1 MSFSSRFEHTHIV
14 GGSGHG
20 KTQLLQMMILRDIE
34 RLVDGEGATII
45 VIDSQG
51 DLLKNIM
58 SLGSIRRL
66 SERLV
71 LIDPTDIDNPP
82 ALNLFDFGLE
92 RLDRYSALERE
103 KLLNGAIAL
112 YEYLFG
118 ALLGAELTQKQGV
131 IFRYLGRLMMAVPGA
146 TIRTLMSFM
155 EDPETTRRY
164 LAALDGTSRHFFES
178 QFFSK
183 AFDNTR
189 QQILTRLWGVL
200 SNAVLD
206 RMFSSERNN
215 LDLFESMNRG
225 GLILINTAKD
235 LLKQDG
241 CEILGRFFIALITQA
256 AQERAAIAAE
266 RRRSTFV
273 YIDEAQDYF
282 DESIGQLFNQARKYK
297 VGLIIAHQNL
307 DQFDQKLRAAVLAS
321 TSIKLVG
328 GLSAKDAAIFAKE
341 MNCEPEF
348 LQNMRKARDSTQ
360 FACFVRNQTRQP
372 VCLTVAFGQMEKQQK
387 LTTDELENVLAENRR
402 RYSAAGERISLPERA
417 EGNRLSQPD
426 FL

>member
-34 RLVDGEGATII
+34 KLVEGEGSVI

-51 DLLKNIM
+51 DLLKNIL
-58 SLGSIRRL
+58 SLGSVSRL

-82 ALNLFDFGLE
+82 ALNLFDFGLK
-92 RLDRYSALERE
+92 RLDRYSSLERE

-131 IFRYLGRLMMAVPGA
+131 IFRYLARLMLAVPGA
-146 TIRTLMSFM
+146 TIRTLMRFM
-155 EDPETTRRY
+155 EDPETTRKY

-189 QQILTRLWGVL
+189 QQILTRPWGVL
-200 SNAVLD
+200 SNTVLD
-206 RMFSSERNN
+206 RMFSNEKNK
-215 LDLFESMNRG
+215 LDLFDSMNKG

-241 CEILGRFFIALITQA
+241 CEILGRFFIALISQA
-256 AQERAAIAAE
+256 TQERAAIPKE
-266 RRRSTFV
+266 KRRGTFV

-282 DESIGQLFNQARKYK
+282 DESIGQLFNQARKYN

-307 DQFDQKLRAAVLAS
+307 DQFDQKLRAAVLSS

-328 GLSAKDAAIFAKE
+328 GLSAKDAGIFAKE

-348 LQNMRKARDSTQ
+348 LQNMRKGRESTQ
-360 FACFVRNQTRQP
+360 FACFVRNQTSQP
-372 VCLTVAFGQMEKQQK
+372 ICLTVAFGQMEKQQK
-387 LTTDELENVLAENRR
+387 LTTDKLEEVLEENRR
-402 RYSAAGERISLPERA
+402 RFAAGGERRSLPERA
-417 EGNRLSQPD
+417 EGETLSDPD

>member
-1 MSFSSRFEHTHIV
+1 MPFSSRFEHTHIV
-14 GGSGHG
+14 AGSGHG
-20 KTQLLQMMILRDIE
+20 KTQLLQQMILKDLRK
-34 RLVDGEGATII
+34 LAEGQGSVV

-51 DLLKNIM
+51 DLLRNIL
-58 SLGSIRRL
+58 SLAAMTRL

-92 RLDRYSALERE
+92 RLTRYGRLERE

-131 IFRYLGRLMMAVPGA
+131 IFRYLSRLMMTVPGA
-146 TIRTLMSFM
+146 TIRTLMGFM
-155 EDPETTRRY
+155 EDPESTLPY
-164 LAALDGTSRHFFES
+164 LSRLDPTSQHFFHT
-178 QFFSK
+178 QFFAK

-200 SNAVLD
+200 SNTVLE
-206 RMFSSERNN
+206 RMFAHEKNR

-241 CEILGRFFIALITQA
+241 CEIFGRFFIALISQA
-256 AQERAAIAAE
+256 AQERAAIPE
-266 RRRSTFV
+266 DRRRSTFV

-282 DESIGQLFNQARKYK
+282 DEGIGTLFNQARKYK
-297 VGLIIAHQNL
+297 IGLIIAHQNL

-321 TSIKLVG
+321 TSTKLVG
-328 GLSAKDAAIFAKE
+328 GLSAKDAGILAKE

-348 LQNMRKARDSTQ
+348 LQTMRKGRESTQ
-360 FACFVRNQTRQP
+360 FACFVRNQTSRP
-372 VCLTVAFGQMEKQQK
+372 IALTVQFGQMEKQEK
-387 LTTDELENVLAENRR
+387 LTNEELERVLDQNRR
-402 RYSAAGERISLPERA
+402 RYSAIGEGAKSAGVS
-417 EGNRLSQPD
+417 EGADLIRPD
-426 FL
+426 LL